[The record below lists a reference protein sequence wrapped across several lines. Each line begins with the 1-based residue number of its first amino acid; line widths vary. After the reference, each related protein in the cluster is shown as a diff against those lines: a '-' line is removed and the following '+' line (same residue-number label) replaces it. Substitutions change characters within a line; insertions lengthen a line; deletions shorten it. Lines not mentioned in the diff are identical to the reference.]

1 MKVLK
6 IFLEYLFSPS
16 KQQLKDCSLET
27 ISKLQIILRGSF
39 INSRRSPSLRFH
51 RKHPAVSYPCHFEAS
66 TVLLL

>member
-16 KQQLKDCSLET
+16 KQQLKDCSLER
-27 ISKLQIILRGSF
+27 ISKLQIILMGSF
-39 INSRRSPSLRFH
+39 INSRRTPSLRFH
-51 RKHPAVSYPCHFEAS
+51 CKHPVVSYPCHFEAS